1 MRFMKL
7 RLIIRGLVIL
17 SPVLAIVLLS
27 VAGSGEE
34 VPPPIPSDEEIDL
47 SASVDTGGVLHED
60 VMHSGFSDTL
70 VVSIGE
76 GTVARTEAGDALET
90 ITITEV
96 CFGYPAPPAGDQV
109 VGCAYDFG
117 PDGAT
122 FDPSLTLTL
131 VYDDSAIPSGFDEQD
146 LAVAACDGSGGDWR
160 VLPSI
165 VDPVSNTV
173 MAEASGFTYFA
184 AYLAA
189 PGSTAAAE
197 EPGYRDLPL
206 SQGWNLVAFPL
217 VLDDTSIDAVM
228 GDIAGNV
235 QSVWGYDNVTKAWQ
249 TWAPGWGGAL
259 TDLVAGN
266 GYWIQMTGPDTLT
279 LWGQPALQY
288 E

>member
-7 RLIIRGLVIL
+7 RPIVRGLAIL

-27 VAGSGEE
+27 VASSGEGT
-34 VPPPIPSDEEIDL
+34 PPPIPSDEEIDL
-47 SASVDTGGVLHED
+47 SASIDTGGVLHED
-60 VMHSGFSDTL
+60 VMRSGFSDTL

-76 GTVARTEAGDALET
+76 GTMARTEAGDAVET

-96 CFGYPAPPAGDQV
+96 CFGYPSPPVGDHV

-122 FDPSLTLTL
+122 FDPSITITLK
-131 VYDDSAIPSGFDEQD
+131 YDDSAVPPGFEEQN
-146 LAVAACDGSGGDWR
+146 LAIAACDGSGGNWQ

-165 VDPVSNTV
+165 VDPVNNTV
-173 MAEASGFTYFA
+173 VAEASDFTYFA

-189 PGSTAAAE
+189 PGSTATVG
-197 EPGYRDLPL
+197 EPGYRELSL

-217 VLDDTSIDAVM
+217 ILNDTSVDVVLA
-228 GDIAGNV
+228 DIAGSV
-235 QSVWGYDNVTKAWQ
+235 QSIWGYDNITKSWE
-249 TWAPGWGGAL
+249 TWAPGWGGDL
-259 TDLVAGN
+259 TDIVAGD
-266 GYWIQMTGPDTLT
+266 GYWVNMTKPDTLT
-279 LWGQPALQY
+279 LWGLPALQY